1 MLDFTSALYLGF
13 QHPAGALRP
22 WARLSAG
29 APAALAAPSG
39 SAGIARGLAALQGCG
54 AATLAPSTLH
64 VFWDLFPILGGEG
77 GVAIHVDA
85 EAYPIARWGAERS
98 GCRGVPVLPFSHY
111 DAEGLE
117 RAARVAGR
125 RGLRPLVVTDGVCP
139 DCGRVAPLGAYLE
152 VARRL
157 GGRVVVDDTQGLG
170 VLGAGPGP
178 AAPYGRG
185 GGGAPRW
192 CDVAGPELLVAASLA
207 KGFGVPLAA
216 LAGAGEVI
224 ERFEAR
230 SETRSHSSPPSV
242 AALGAAEWAL
252 ALNQLRGDR
261 LRSRL
266 ARLVRH
272 FRVRLGDLGLST
284 RGGLFPV
291 QTLEPARAL
300 DSVALHGSLLER
312 GVRTVLHRPRAAAG
326 PRLSLLITAR
336 HHFAEI
342 DAAVDALADATALPA
357 RGLGGT
363 R

>member
-13 QHPAGALRP
+13 QHPARALRP

-29 APAALAAPSG
+29 APAALTAPSG
-39 SAGIARGLAALQGCG
+39 SAGIARRLAALQGCG
-54 AATLAPSTLH
+54 AATLAASTLH

-98 GCRGVPVLPFSHY
+98 GCRGVPVLGFSHY
-111 DAEGLE
+111 DADDLE
-117 RAARVAGR
+117 RSARVAGR

-139 DCGRVAPLGAYLE
+139 SCGRVAPLGAYLA

-170 VLGAGPGP
+170 VLGARPGP
-178 AAPYGRG
+178 AAPYGLG
-185 GGGAPRW
+185 GGGAARW

-230 SETRSHSSPPSV
+230 SGTRSHSSPPSV
-242 AALGAAEWAL
+242 AALRAAERAL
-252 ALNQLRGDR
+252 ALNHLGGDR

-266 ARLVRH
+266 ARLVHH
-272 FRVRLGDLGLST
+272 FRARLADLGL
-284 RGGLFPV
+284 RAHGGLFPV
-291 QTLEPARAL
+291 QTLAQPRAL
-300 DSVALHGSLLER
+300 DPAVLHQLLLER
-312 GVRTVLHRPRAAAG
+312 GVRTVLHRLRPPAG

-336 HHFAEI
+336 HDVAEI
-342 DAAVDALADATALPA
+342 DAAVDALAAATAVPA
-357 RGLGGT
+357 RQLGGT
-363 R
+363 K